1 MGQKGDNFMSDS
13 DQKKINMSDLFW
25 QKLGEYVK
33 EPSDEALSTM
43 MRALRWARHE
53 DRALA
58 NSFIHAMDWCGVN
71 YQAEFDKHGWEA

>member
-1 MGQKGDNFMSDS
+1 MSDS

-33 EPSDEALSTM
+33 EPTDEALSSM
-43 MRALRWARHE
+43 MRALRWARPG

-58 NSFIHAMDWCGVN
+58 NSFVYAMDWCGVN